1 MALHA
6 RPLLISKFAMAS
18 VGDIA
23 ATIHHDERPPVKW
36 PPSANVGIG
45 GCASPQPIVR
55 GRSHCTFGRTPTP
68 FWRNLSGFPAT
79 RIDGELYWDGG
90 ILSNTPTEAVFDD
103 DPRKDSL
110 IFAVHLW
117 NPSGAEPTTMAEVL
131 NWHKDVQYSSRIAS
145 HITRQQQAHRLR
157 HVINQLVAR
166 LPEAERTSEAVKEL
180 AGYGCSTQMKGRPEG
195 VIAERASLVTALCT
209 MALRAGG
216 FATFVARVVGAV
228 IGANEVKKIELLPF
242 REEIGD
248 MRRNEQM
255 ATHDAWVSLRK
266 FQLRNVDID
275 DVCLTPVRDLSIAA
289 TKGGRFRPD
298 RRDWLGATV

>member
-1 MALHA
+1 MSASGASGGSHHEHGIVMALHA

-131 NWHKDVQYSSRIAS
+131 NRHNERIGRLWLFDADERP
-145 HITRQQQAHRLR
+145 TR
-157 HVINQLVAR
+157 
-166 LPEAERTSEAVKEL
+166 
-180 AGYGCSTQMKGRPEG
+180 
-195 VIAERASLVTALCT
+195 
-209 MALRAGG
+209 
-216 FATFVARVVGAV
+216 
-228 IGANEVKKIELLPF
+228 
-242 REEIGD
+242 
-248 MRRNEQM
+248 
-255 ATHDAWVSLRK
+255 
-266 FQLRNVDID
+266 
-275 DVCLTPVRDLSIAA
+275 
-289 TKGGRFRPD
+289 
-298 RRDWLGATV
+298 RRDC